1 VSAWGESF
9 FSGLPGLSDLPF
21 VHGHLFVQGDDSF
34 NALNSFDIFWL
45 LLSQPMHQVISG
57 SVQVWLCHPLVNVAG
72 IKVHG

>member
-1 VSAWGESF
+1 VRGGNHF
-9 FSGLPGLSDLPF
+9 FLVYRVYLIFPSYT
-21 VHGHLFVQGDDSF
+21 VTCLFKGMILF
-34 NALNSFDIFWL
+34 YALNSFDIFWL